1 MRQKDGK
8 VDQKLNTKLNN
19 FKNNYIYYIKFHGI
33 CAKRKFVGMK

>member
-8 VDQKLNTKLNN
+8 VDQKFNTKLNN

-33 CAKRKFVGMK
+33 RAKRIFVGMK